1 LRYRLAVV
9 AGRFSRWFLRL
20 RGGGSAVPGRVVLA
34 IAPKFLERAVSRLPR
49 GLIFVSGSN
58 GKSTTTN
65 MLAGILREHGLAVFT
80 NPSGGNLPQGIA
92 SAMLASVP
100 LDGYVR
106 GDVGVIEVDEAYGV
120 ALAALLKPRG
130 VLLLNVQIDQ
140 LNRFFEPDRVAEMLR
155 KVAESARDLLVVNQN
170 DDSVREIANSLG
182 AGSRTVLMFDV
193 ASDLIKASPHG
204 LANVEVQSSGNRP
217 DVALA
222 RVTVAALTGREAT
235 LVVDGAPISIEL
247 PARGLHYAVDAAGAT
262 ATALG
267 VLGDDFRP
275 EAVQTAMASLRTVY
289 GRGETMQ
296 VGPENIE
303 IIMMKNPPSL
313 QLNLDYLTEAPEQV
327 FVAVDE
333 GTPDPSWI
341 YDTDF
346 SSLSRIDVVS
356 GTKAWQLAT
365 RFGYAGLPVG
375 AVIPE
380 LRVALKTFLELPPP
394 RRGVK
399 TMIVNYEQMM
409 LIRKQ
414 LGFLDLEGGS

>member
-1 LRYRLAVV
+1 
-9 AGRFSRWFLRL
+9 
-20 RGGGSAVPGRVVLA
+20 
-34 IAPKFLERAVSRLPR
+34 
-49 GLIFVSGSN
+49 
-58 GKSTTTN
+58 
-65 MLAGILREHGLAVFT
+65 
-80 NPSGGNLPQGIA
+80 
-92 SAMLASVP
+92 
-100 LDGYVR
+100 
-106 GDVGVIEVDEAYGV
+106 
-120 ALAALLKPRG
+120 
-130 VLLLNVQIDQ
+130 
-140 LNRFFEPDRVAEMLR
+140 
-155 KVAESARDLLVVNQN
+155 
-170 DDSVREIANSLG
+170 
-182 AGSRTVLMFDV
+182 LMFDV
-193 ASDLIKASPHG
+193 ASDLITASPHG
-204 LANVEVQSSGNRP
+204 LANVEVQSSGNKP

-222 RVTVAALTGREAT
+222 RVTVAALDDREAT
-235 LVVDGAPISIEL
+235 LVVDGAPISIGL

-275 EAVQTAMASLRTVY
+275 EAVQAAMSSLRTVY

-296 VGPENIE
+296 VGTENIE

-346 SSLSRIDVVS
+346 SSLSRVDVVS